1 MYAVDFAPR
10 RSRWMQRQRPV
21 F

>member
-1 MYAVDFAPR
+1 MYAVNFAPR